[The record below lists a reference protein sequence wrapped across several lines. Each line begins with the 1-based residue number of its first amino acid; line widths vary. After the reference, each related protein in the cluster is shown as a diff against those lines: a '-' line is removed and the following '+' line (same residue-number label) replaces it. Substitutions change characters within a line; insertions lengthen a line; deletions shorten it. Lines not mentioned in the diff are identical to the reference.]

1 MSPTPSPTSLP
12 DAAARPAPDA
22 DRDIPL
28 QALLLGASGAVP
40 FVVFALA
47 LCFAP
52 PAFAAWLRE
61 ALLAYA
67 MVILSFV
74 GALHWGFTM
83 KTPGMTERERWTW
96 MGWSVTPAL
105 AAWAAHMLPY
115 RLGLLLLIATFVLVL
130 VLDHRFAPI
139 SGLPAWY
146 LRLRRA
152 LTAVVVASLGLA
164 AVA

>member
-1 MSPTPSPTSLP
+1 MATS
-12 DAAARPAPDA
+12 AYEHRA
-22 DRDIPL
+22 IPP
-28 QALLLGASGAVP
+28 QASLLGITGLVP
-40 FVVFALA
+40 FAIFALA
-47 LCFAP
+47 LWVAP
-52 PAFAAWLRE
+52 ADFRE
-61 ALLAYA
+61 WARHALVAYG

-83 KTPGMTERERWTW
+83 KTPEMTERERWTW

-105 AAWAAHMLPY
+105 AAWAAHTLPY

-130 VLDHRFAPI
+130 VLDHRFAPL

-164 AVA
+164 ALA